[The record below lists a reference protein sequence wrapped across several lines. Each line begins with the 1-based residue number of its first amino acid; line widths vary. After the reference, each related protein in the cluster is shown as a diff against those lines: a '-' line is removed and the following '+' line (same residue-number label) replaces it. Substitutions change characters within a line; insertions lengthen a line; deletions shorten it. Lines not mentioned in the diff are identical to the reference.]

1 MNKQQLKLIN
11 NNTLYL
17 QRLQRYWIVNIIK
30 IYSKNINI
38 KAHKQVLVFTIFIIC
53 NAYVMLHFIYV
64 SLSLYIYTCIYLYV
78 YIYIY
83 IYICIY
89 MYVCIC
95 MYVYVYIYIY
105 VSTCK
110 QINKNKQANN
120 KHILHFVRTTNCGNM
135 CININVYGQVNN

>member
-64 SLSLYIYTCIYLYV
+64 SLYIYTCIYLYV

-83 IYICIY
+83 VY
-89 MYVCIC
+89 IC
-95 MYVYVYIYIY
+95 MYVYVCMYMCIYIY

>member
-30 IYSKNINI
+30 IYNKNINI

-64 SLSLYIYTCIYLYV
+64 SLSLYIYIHVYIYM

-83 IYICIY
+83 IYVY
-89 MYVCIC
+89 IC
-95 MYVYVYIYIY
+95 MYVYVCMYMCIYIY
-105 VSTCK
+105 MY
-110 QINKNKQANN
+110 QHANK
-120 KHILHFVRTTNCGNM
+120 
-135 CININVYGQVNN
+135 

>member
-64 SLSLYIYTCIYLYV
+64 SLSLYIYIHVYIYMYIY

-83 IYICIY
+83 IYMYIYVCMY

-95 MYVYVYIYIY
+95 VYIYIY
-105 VSTCK
+105 MY
-110 QINKNKQANN
+110 QHANK
-120 KHILHFVRTTNCGNM
+120 
-135 CININVYGQVNN
+135 

>member
-30 IYSKNINI
+30 IYSKNVNI

-64 SLSLYIYTCIYLYV
+64 SLSLYIYIYM
-78 YIYIY
+78 YIFICIY

>member
-83 IYICIY
+83 MYIYVCMY

-95 MYVYVYIYIY
+95 VNIYMY
-105 VSTCK
+105 
-110 QINKNKQANN
+110 QHANK
-120 KHILHFVRTTNCGNM
+120 
-135 CININVYGQVNN
+135 

>member
-64 SLSLYIYTCIYLYV
+64 SLSLYIYIHV
-78 YIYIY
+78 YIYMYIY

-95 MYVYVYIYIY
+95 MYVYVYIYI
-105 VSTCK
+105 C
-110 QINKNKQANN
+110 INMQTNKQ
-120 KHILHFVRTTNCGNM
+120 KQTSKQQTYITFC
-135 CININVYGQVNN
+135 

>member
-30 IYSKNINI
+30 IYSKNVNI

-64 SLSLYIYTCIYLYV
+64 SLSLSIYIYM
-78 YIYIY
+78 YIFICIY

>member
-30 IYSKNINI
+30 IYSKNVNI

-78 YIYIY
+78 YIY

>member
-64 SLSLYIYTCIYLYV
+64 SLSIYIYM
-78 YIYIY
+78 YIFICIY

>member
-64 SLSLYIYTCIYLYV
+64 SLSLSIYIHVYIYM
-78 YIYIY
+78 YIY

>member
-53 NAYVMLHFIYV
+53 NAYVMLHFICV
-64 SLSLYIYTCIYLYV
+64 SLYIYTCIYLYV

-83 IYICIY
+83 VY
-89 MYVCIC
+89 IC
-95 MYVYVYIYIY
+95 MYVYVCMYMCIYIY